1 MPILK
6 FTHTNGEVSLQNNLR
21 LEDITNDNRTKF
33 VNKNALLQKK
43 YKIGPNIYLAQN
55 DVFFS
60 MAKMLNKDKKD
71 ISAMVIKEG
80 DNVITIVPPKSYVFW
95 NGLSVEA
102 EKYEV
107 LENVGEIIK
116 KLMKS

>member
-1 MPILK
+1 M
-6 FTHTNGEVSLQNNLR
+6 R

-43 YKIGPNIYLAQN
+43 YRIAPNKYLAQN
-55 DVFFS
+55 EIFFN
-60 MAKMLNKDKKD
+60 MAKVLNKEKKE
-71 ISAMVIKEG
+71 INAMVIREG
-80 DNVITIVPPKSYVFW
+80 ADTITIVPPKSYVFW

-107 LENVGEIIK
+107 LGNVGEIIK
-116 KLMKS
+116 QLMKG